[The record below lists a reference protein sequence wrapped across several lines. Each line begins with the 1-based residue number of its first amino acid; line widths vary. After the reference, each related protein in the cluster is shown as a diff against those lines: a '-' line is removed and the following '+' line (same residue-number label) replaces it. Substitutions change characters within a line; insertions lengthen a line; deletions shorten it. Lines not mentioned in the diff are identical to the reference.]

1 MTDDRELVRRA
12 ARSVAIQAAAA
23 VAVVVVAVSVLA
35 FVITDR
41 EQAERARDAVRS
53 AATTADDVTDPPP
66 GVILL
71 EYRDGRTVHSAGAPA
86 GIETLRLSTMD
97 TGMRTLRIGHTS
109 YQAYLTPLKGR
120 TRFAALASTTV
131 RDDDRQR
138 LLDGVLLAGIVGV
151 VGSALV
157 GGLIGWRAA
166 RPLGQALALQRRF
179 VADASHELRTP
190 LTVLHT
196 RIQMLRRR
204 AERSD
209 PVLAE
214 QAGELVADTQA
225 LGEVVEDLLLAAQ
238 LEHQP
243 DLSEIIDLAALS
255 AAVARSFS
263 SYADGLGVRLDLTA
277 PRPVHISGAATP
289 LRRAIS
295 ALIDN
300 ALGHEHPGGVVTV
313 EVTVRDGSA
322 CLSVAD
328 DGSGLDPAAAAEL
341 TRRFV
346 HGPGERRFGI
356 GLALVHEVVR
366 AHNGSMTIEGAPGA
380 GARFTLTFP
389 TS

>member
-1 MTDDRELVRRA
+1 MTDRALVRRA
-12 ARSVAIQAAAA
+12 ARSVALQAA
-23 VAVVVVAVSVLA
+23 VAVALVVAVVSVLA

-41 EQAERARDAVRS
+41 EQAERAREAVRS
-53 AATTADDVTDPPP
+53 AATSADDVTDPPA

-71 EYRDGRTVHSAGAPA
+71 EYRDGTTVHSSGAPA
-86 GIETLRLSTMD
+86 GIETVRLSTMD
-97 TGMRTLRIGHTS
+97 TGMHKVRIGETS
-109 YQAYLTPLKGR
+109 YQVYVTPPKDGA
-120 TRFAALASTTV
+120 RFAALASMQI
-131 RDDDRQR
+131 RDDDRRR
-138 LLDGVLLAGIVGV
+138 LLDGVLIAGIAGV
-151 VGSALV
+151 FGSALV

-209 PVLAE
+209 PALAE

-243 DLSEIIDLAALS
+243 ERSQSIDLTAL
-255 AAVARSFS
+255 AERVVRSFA
-263 SYADGLGVRLDLTA
+263 SYADSLDVRLELTA
-277 PRPVHISGAATP
+277 TEPVFIAGAATAV
-289 LRRAIS
+289 RRAIS

-300 ALGHEHPGGVVTV
+300 ALGHEHPGGLVTV
-313 EVTVRDGSA
+313 EVSVREGSA
-322 CLSVAD
+322 RVAVAD
-328 DGSGLDPAAAAEL
+328 DGSGLDPAIAAEL

-346 HGPGERRFGI
+346 HGPGERRFGL

-366 AHNGSMTIEGAPGA
+366 AHGGSMTIEGAPGA
-380 GARFTLTFP
+380 GARFTLIFP
-389 TS
+389 VS

>member
-1 MTDDRELVRRA
+1 MTDQVLVRRA
-12 ARSVAIQAAAA
+12 ARSVAVQAAAA
-23 VAVVVVAVSVLA
+23 VAVVVVVVSVLA
-35 FVITDR
+35 FVIADR

-53 AATTADDVTDPPP
+53 AATAADDVTDPPP

-71 EYRDGRTVHSAGAPA
+71 EYRDGTISHSVGAPA
-86 GIETLRLSTMD
+86 GITALPWTTMD
-97 TGMRTLRIGHTS
+97 SGMQTVHIGQVA
-109 YQAYLTPLKGR
+109 YQAYVTPMKDR
-120 TRFAALASTTV
+120 IRFAALASTKV

-138 LLDGVLLAGIVGV
+138 LLDGVLIAGVVGV
-151 VGSALV
+151 LGSALV

-166 RPLGQALALQRRF
+166 RPLGQALLLQRRF
-179 VADASHELRTP
+179 VTDASHELRMP

-209 PVLAE
+209 PDLAQ
-214 QAGELVADTQA
+214 QADELVADTQA
-225 LGEVVEDLLLAAQ
+225 LNEVVEDLLLAAQ

-243 DLSEIIDLAALS
+243 ELSEDVDLAALA
-255 AAVARSFS
+255 AAVVRSFA
-263 SYADGLGVRLDLTA
+263 SYADGLGVRLELTA
-277 PRPVHISGAATP
+277 PQPVRISGATTP

-300 ALGHEHPGGVVTV
+300 ALRHEHPGGVVTV
-313 EVTVRDGSA
+313 GVSAQAGSA
-322 CLSVAD
+322 GLSVAD
-328 DGSGLDPAAAAEL
+328 DGSGLDPAGAAEL

-366 AHNGSMTIEGAPGA
+366 AHKGSMTIEGAPGA

-389 TS
+389 LL

>member
-1 MTDDRELVRRA
+1 MTDKALVRRA
-12 ARSVAIQAAAA
+12 ARSVAMQAAAA
-23 VAVVVVAVSVLA
+23 VAVVVAVVSVLA

-41 EQAERARDAVRS
+41 EQAERARGAVRS
-53 AATTADDVTDPPP
+53 AATTADDVVDPPA

-71 EYRDGRTVHSAGAPA
+71 EYRDGRTLHSAGAPV
-86 GIETLRLSTMD
+86 GIGALRLSTLD
-97 TGMRTLRIGHTS
+97 SGMRTVRIGQTS
-109 YQAYLTPLKGR
+109 YQAYITPLKDGA
-120 TRFAALASTTV
+120 RFAALASTKV
-131 RDDDRQR
+131 RDEDRSR
-138 LLDGVLLAGIVGV
+138 LLDGVLIAGIAGV
-151 VGSALV
+151 AGSALV

-196 RIQMLRRR
+196 RIQLLRRR

-209 PVLAE
+209 PALAE

-243 DLSEIIDLAALS
+243 ELSEIVELTALTTT
-255 AAVARSFS
+255 VVRSFA
-263 SYADGLGVRLDLTA
+263 SYAEGLGVRLELATA
-277 PRPVHISGAATP
+277 EPIRIAGAGTA

-313 EVTVRDGSA
+313 EVSVRDGSA
-322 CLSVAD
+322 RLTVAD
-328 DGSGLDPAAAAEL
+328 DGSGLDPATAAEL

-366 AHNGSMTIEGAPGA
+366 AHNGSMTIDGAPGA
-380 GARFTLTFP
+380 GARFTLIFP
-389 TS
+389 VA